1 MLKKMAGKPKETMRL
16 MHRGLSKLITELQFN
31 MKHRARK
38 IFEFHLACWAKVI
51 SAKRT
56 TAEMGLLHFRS

>member
-38 IFEFHLACWAKVI
+38 IFEFHLARLGE
-51 SAKRT
+51 SDQ
-56 TAEMGLLHFRS
+56 H